1 MEALLVIL
9 TVTSLLGTTITGH
22 EPAEKKLHDFLLS
35 EKYSK
40 LIRPTGN
47 NTVQL
52 TVKLGMR
59 LSQLLDVVRK
69 SKYLKY
75 CWELNVNM
83 FDAEKVGSLTCME
96 KKNQVN

>member
-1 MEALLVIL
+1 MQALLVIL
-9 TVTSLLGTTITGH
+9 TMTSLLGTPVTGH

-47 NTVQL
+47 STVQL

-59 LSQLLDVVRK
+59 LSQLLDVVRQK
-69 SKYLKY
+69 LVMSVGYLITNIVHVVRV
-75 CWELNVNM
+75 EILGLVRLGPT
-83 FDAEKVGSLTCME
+83 VP
-96 KKNQVN
+96 

>member
-1 MEALLVIL
+1 MDSKWFLVASALVI
-9 TVTSLLGTTITGH
+9 VLGLETRGH
-22 EPAEKKLHDFLLS
+22 EPAEKKLHEFLLS

-59 LSQLLDVVRK
+59 LSQLLDVVSMRHLMAVIVK
-69 SKYLKY
+69 TL
-75 CWELNVNM
+75 
-83 FDAEKVGSLTCME
+83 
-96 KKNQVN
+96 

>member
-1 MEALLVIL
+1 MDSKWFLVASALVIVL
-9 TVTSLLGTTITGH
+9 GLGTRGH
-22 EPAEKKLHDFLLS
+22 EPAEKKRHEFLLS

-59 LSQLLDVVRK
+59 LSQLLDVVSMRHLMAVIVK
-69 SKYLKY
+69 TL
-75 CWELNVNM
+75 
-83 FDAEKVGSLTCME
+83 
-96 KKNQVN
+96 

>member
-1 MEALLVIL
+1 MTMSMEALLVIF

-69 SKYLKY
+69 KLQSCL
-75 CWELNVNM
+75 
-83 FDAEKVGSLTCME
+83 
-96 KKNQVN
+96 

>member
-1 MEALLVIL
+1 MDSKWFLVASALVIVL
-9 TVTSLLGTTITGH
+9 GLGTRGH
-22 EPAEKKLHDFLLS
+22 EPAEKKLHEFLLS

-59 LSQLLDVVRK
+59 LSQLLDVVSMRQLMVIIVK
-69 SKYLKY
+69 RL
-75 CWELNVNM
+75 
-83 FDAEKVGSLTCME
+83 
-96 KKNQVN
+96 